1 MPHVLVIHAGTDEPP
16 RAGSTEPAFLST
28 PTPRKEFGYVARV
41 TIVLDSSNMTLP
53 PLEARIAGLEGSYH
67 QVSER
72 LNSIDRRLDG
82 FEQKM
87 DNRFNAMD
95 GRFAAMDSK
104 IDGLQWRMTALI
116 VGTWI
121 TVMLSIFFHR

>member
-1 MPHVLVIHAGTDEPP
+1 MSAQ
-16 RAGSTEPAFLST
+16 
-28 PTPRKEFGYVARV
+28 
-41 TIVLDSSNMTLP
+41 
-53 PLEARIAGLEGSYH
+53 PLEARIASLERSYH
-67 QVSER
+67 QVSDR

-87 DNRFNAMD
+87 DSRFSAV
-95 GRFAAMDSK
+95 DSK